1 MLGVIQKQFSL
12 GNLLGFDKNKLSISW
27 KVMSSNAWLK

>member
-12 GNLLGFDKNKLSISW
+12 GNLLGFDKNKLSFSW
-27 KVMSSNAWLK
+27 KVMGSNAWLK

>member
-12 GNLLGFDKNKLSISW
+12 GNLLGFDKNKLSVSW
-27 KVMSSNAWLK
+27 KVMSINAWLK